1 MAAHA
6 SHSTHAAAPSGS
18 WDQPRG
24 SSGPDRHSW
33 PPLPHIDDLKQ
44 DGTANHAADMPLNL
58 LLSDAQ
64 RSFAASRSSLD
75 FARLDLAY
83 KNYIRACDVAVN
95 AIPAHADYGFWEHNR
110 PAWVAQYRELIR
122 NISKFD
128 DQMQGVRD
136 AIKDNNARH
145 ATRPRAS
152 SRPPSS
158 HATSGAA
165 SSHTTS
171 GAAGPSGVPGS
182 SSSHVPAPL
191 RSLQGR
197 PLSQTA
203 DGPVAAND
211 LSERFARLRGFSPD
225 SGRLSGVGNGL
236 SNGLDAGLTEPR
248 GALQAPDALSGRANS
263 PPDVT
268 ALQGLNVPPLQGR
281 PNGPRDM
288 PLASDAP
295 PPALRPGPAPL
306 APAVCLPKPPSPAY
320 SPIKPA
326 TAALQA
332 HAPRKEN
339 RAGGERRQTYYSLYK
354 ASSIDADRNQAQSP
368 PHAPGPAALSL
379 QRTREELHL
388 PYRPTTPNGVH
399 SAVLAKSRSAD
410 IPHHLTLDPPTL
422 QSYMAK
428 YNVLVVDI
436 RDRTSFD
443 QGHILASSVICI
455 EPLALREGL
464 SAEDL
469 EEGLVLS
476 PDAEQALFARRNE
489 FDVVVYYDQ
498 TTASH
503 DFLSGPPSLTN
514 APALRAFHD
523 TLHEFNYTKPLRDA
537 RRPVLLRGGL
547 DAWAEYMGPQSLATS
562 NTSTLLGST
571 RPRLGGSAAA
581 GGRPLARRRI
591 ISSNTRLEVRNRRL
605 RSYSV
610 LDEQEARRWREQ
622 AQQEEPELHDDG
634 HGGRQP
640 ADPDHVP
647 LVGDGDEQTAVP
659 VYSDPLAA
667 LPPRW
672 EPPVAMPLPSVPTRP
687 APAIPR
693 PSYSGQ
699 ADLVQSQAPLART
712 TSSTRAP
719 LYSSTSA
726 LRNRKLPRTGLTN
739 FGVTCYMN
747 STLQCL
753 SATLPLSVFFTNR
766 QFEGSLQKNWK
777 GSSGIMPKFYANLI
791 QALWNDDCEAIK
803 PTSFRVFCGRMNHEW
818 VIDRQQDAK
827 EFFDFLVDCLHED
840 LNVNWARNP
849 VAPLTFA
856 EEVQRERMQ
865 IAQASQVEW
874 DRYEHRDL
882 SFVSSLF
889 AGQHAS
895 RLRCLA
901 CNNTSTTYEAFYS
914 ISIEIPRSGPAAT
927 IYDCLRSYTMEEKL
941 DEVWRCPYC
950 KCDREAT
957 KKIILTR
964 LPDYLVI
971 HFKRFASS
979 RFERAK
985 KIHTAIEF
993 PLYGLSMDEFVV
1005 APPYPPVPDAEG
1017 KINLALAP
1025 PYRYDAYAVIRHL
1038 GNTID
1043 GGHYVSIVKDPG
1055 RGVWRKFDDEKHLD
1069 LDPNK
1074 LAGRDRLQNSEAYI
1088 VFFQRASFR

>member
-1 MAAHA
+1 MAAYA
-6 SHSTHAAAPSGS
+6 SHSNHVPAPSGS
-18 WDQPRG
+18 WDDPRG
-24 SSGPDRHSW
+24 GSPDRHSW
-33 PPLPHIDDLKQ
+33 PPLPHLDDLKQ
-44 DGTANHAADMPLNL
+44 DGTAHYPPNTALNVL
-58 LLSDAQ
+58 LYDAE

-83 KNYIRACDVAVN
+83 KNYLRAYDLAVN
-95 AIPAHADYGFWEHNR
+95 TIPGHSDYGFWELNQ
-110 PAWVAQYRELIR
+110 PAWTAKYRELLR
-122 NISKFD
+122 NIRKFD
-128 DQMQGVRD
+128 PQMQGVRD

-145 ATRPRAS
+145 ATRPR
-152 SRPPSS
+152 
-158 HATSGAA
+158 
-165 SSHTTS
+165 
-171 GAAGPSGVPGS
+171 S
-182 SSSHVPAPL
+182 SSSVTRPVYDSGFGVPPTSIRPL
-191 RSLQGR
+191 SSHSTSALSGSSTLLGSDVPPSLRVGSVSKPPSKPKPQSLQGR
-197 PLSQTA
+197 PLSQTGR
-203 DGPVAAND
+203 GPAATND
-211 LSERFARLRGFSPD
+211 LSERFARLRGIGVD
-225 SGRLSGVGNGL
+225 SGAPNGVA
-236 SNGLDAGLTEPR
+236 NGLD
-248 GALQAPDALSGRANS
+248 GA
-263 PPDVT
+263 PPVSNG
-268 ALQGLNVPPLQGR
+268 AFQGR

-295 PPALRPGPAPL
+295 PLASSSNAAPL
-306 APAVCLPKPPSPAY
+306 APPAATVSLPKPPSPTY
-320 SPIKPA
+320 SPINPS

-332 HAPRKEN
+332 YAPRKEN
-339 RAGGERRQTYYSLYK
+339 RPGGEKRQTYY
-354 ASSIDADRNQAQSP
+354 NQP
-368 PHAPGPAALSL
+368 PHASGAPLAL
-379 QRTREELHL
+379 QRTRDELHM

-399 SAVLAKSRSAD
+399 SAVLPKSRSSD
-410 IPHHLTLDPPTL
+410 IPHDLTLDPATL

-436 RDRTSFD
+436 RDRPSFD
-443 QGHILASSVICI
+443 EGHILASSVICI
-455 EPLALREGL
+455 EPLSLREGL
-464 SAEDL
+464 SSEDL

-476 PDAEQALFARRNE
+476 PDVEQALFARRNE

-498 TTASH
+498 STASH
-503 DFLSGPPSLTN
+503 DFLSGPPTVTN

-523 TLHEFNYTKPLRDA
+523 TLHEFNYTKPLKDA
-537 RRPVLLRGGL
+537 RRPVLLRGGI
-547 DAWAEYMGPQSLATS
+547 DAWSEYMGPQSLATS
-562 NTSTLLGST
+562 NTSAMLGST
-571 RPRLGGSAAA
+571 RPRLGSAA
-581 GGRPLARRRI
+581 GRPLGRQRM

-622 AQQEEPELHDDG
+622 AQQEEPELHDHHRPTG
-634 HGGRQP
+634 
-640 ADPDHVP
+640 ADYVT
-647 LVGDGDEQTAVP
+647 VEEEDEQTAVP
-659 VYSDPLAA
+659 VYSDVDSFLRRFPSVHYPQSMTMPAQPSVTLPL
-667 LPPRW
+667 RR
-672 EPPVAMPLPSVPTRP
+672 EPPPPPLPSVPTRP

-719 LYSSTSA
+719 LYSSISMF
-726 LRNRKLPRTGLTN
+726 RNRKLPRTGLTN

-753 SATLPLSVFFTNR
+753 SATIPLSVFFTDRRFDN
-766 QFEGSLQKNWK
+766 FLQKNWK

-791 QALWNDDCEAIK
+791 QALWNDDCEGIK
-803 PTSFRVFCGRMNHEW
+803 PTSFRNFCGRMNHEW

-849 VAPLTFA
+849 VRPLTFP
-856 EEVQRERMQ
+856 EEVLRERMQ
-865 IAQASQVEW
+865 IAQASQIEW

-882 SFVSSLF
+882 SFISSLF

-901 CNNTSTTYEAFYS
+901 CKNTSTTYEAFYS
-914 ISIEIPRSGPAAT
+914 ISIEIPRSGAAT

-957 KKIILTR
+957 KQIILTR
-964 LPDYLVI
+964 LPAYLVI

-985 KIHTAIEF
+985 KIHTPIEF
-993 PLYGLSMDEFVV
+993 PIHGLNMDEFVV
-1005 APPYPPVPDAEG
+1005 PRPYPPVPDQEG
-1017 KINLALAP
+1017 KINLAVTP

-1038 GNTID
+1038 GNTGD

-1055 RGVWRKFDDEKHLD
+1055 RGVWRKFDDEKHFD

-1074 LAGRDRLQNSEAYI
+1074 LSSRDRLQNSEAYI
-1088 VFFQRASFR
+1088 VFFQRASVR